1 LSTPL
6 LTTKLHV
13 PPLRSGLVR
22 RPRLLERLDRG
33 LERKLTLVS
42 APAGFG
48 KTTLLSAWVAG
59 AERPVAWVSLDEGDA
74 DLVRFLTY
82 LVSALQMV
90 ETNAGESVLGALRA
104 IPPLATES
112 VLTALVNEI
121 TAIPGCFALVLDDYH
136 VIDAGPIHDAVA
148 FLLNNAPAGMHWVIA
163 TRKDPPLPLARLRG
177 QGQLTEL
184 RVADLRFTSDETAAF
199 LNQVMGLGLSAQDVS
214 ALEKRTEGW
223 ITGLQLAALSLQ
235 GRDDA
240 TGFIAAFT
248 GSHHYIL
255 DYLVQEVLDQQPE
268 SIQTF
273 LLQTSILKRLTG
285 PLCDAVTGQR
295 DGQATL
301 EQLARSNLFLVP
313 LDDVRCWYRYHRLF
327 ADLLRVRLSQAPPF
341 IPPACGG
348 ERGGEK
354 ELHRRASAWYR
365 ENGLA
370 GEAIEHALA
379 ATDFDQA
386 ADLLDGYAEAMWGQG
401 AQTTLAT
408 WLAALP
414 DREIVARPR
423 LCAVHAMVLFMG
435 GQRERAEQRLAEA
448 ERTLETPD
456 QEQSATQRG
465 LVAAA
470 RALVAYLS
478 GEVPAIIRHAR
489 RALDLLPEKAP
500 LWRSSA
506 AMNLGDAYRWC
517 GDNTL
522 AHQAYQEAWEAARAA
537 GNTFI
542 IVMAGVKQALV
553 QLTSGQ
559 LRQAMAVCEQ
569 ELQRGDP
576 GTPTAGGLYAVRGE
590 VQREWND
597 LDGALAS
604 ARKACALSEQ
614 GASVGLVG
622 LSYLLL
628 LRVMLARGE
637 LPAAHE
643 ALTRLEALSRNA
655 KLPVWINGG
664 IATWKAQV
672 RIAAGDLEAAA
683 KLLGE
688 RGISAHDQD
697 IPYPRQGEYFALA
710 RLLLAQGRQQDA
722 ARLLA
727 HLRARAEAGGQTA
740 WLIGA
745 LMLLA
750 LACRAAGDLE
760 RALDH
765 LARALALAEPEGFVR
780 VFVDEGEPLAELLSA
795 LECKAKGP
803 HFPAVSRDYVQK
815 LLAAIR
821 AERTAAGP
829 ASLLDPLSERE
840 RQVLRLLTTP
850 MSSAEIAQELVISV
864 NTVRTHVR
872 RIYRKLDV
880 HSRLQAI
887 ARAQELDLI

>member
-1 LSTPL
+1 
-6 LTTKLHV
+6 
-13 PPLRSGLVR
+13 VR
-22 RPRLLERLDRG
+22 RPRLLKRLERG
-33 LERKLTLVS
+33 LDHKLTLVS

-48 KTTLLSAWVAG
+48 KTTLLSAWVAE
-59 AERPVAWVSLDEGDA
+59 AERPVAWVSLDESDA

-82 LVSALQMV
+82 LVSALQTV
-90 ETNAGESVLGALRA
+90 KVNVGKNVLGVLQAPQ
-104 IPPLATES
+104 PPVIES
-112 VLTALVNEI
+112 VLTALINEI
-121 TAIPGCFALVLDDYH
+121 AAIPGRFVLVLDDYH
-136 VIDAGPIHDAVA
+136 AIDAEPIHDAVT

-163 TRKDPPLPLARLRG
+163 TRKDPLLPLARLRG
-177 QGQLTEL
+177 QRQLTEL

-199 LNQVMGLGLSAQDVS
+199 LNQVMGLGLSAQNVF

-240 TGFIAAFT
+240 TDFIEAFT

-255 DYLVQEVLDQQPE
+255 DYLVQEVLDRQPE

-285 PLCDAVTGQR
+285 PLCDAVTGQS
-295 DGQATL
+295 GAQAML

-313 LDDVRCWYRYHRLF
+313 LDDERCWYRYHRLF
-327 ADLLRVRLSQAPPF
+327 ADLLCVRLSQEAPPLS
-341 IPPACGG
+341 PSRAGG
-348 ERGGEK
+348 K

-365 ENGLA
+365 ENGLT

-386 ADLLDGYAEAMWGQG
+386 ADLLDEYAEAMWGQG
-401 AQTTLAT
+401 AQTTLAK
-408 WLAALP
+408 WLVALP
-414 DREIVARPR
+414 DHEIVARPR
-423 LCAVHAMVLFMG
+423 LCAVHAMVLFMS
-435 GQRERAEQRLAEA
+435 GQRERAEQRLWDA
-448 ERTLETPD
+448 ERRLETLD
-456 QEQSATQRG
+456 EEESAIQRG
-465 LVAAA
+465 IVAAA

-478 GEVPAIIRHAR
+478 GDVPAIIRHAR

-500 LWRSSA
+500 LWRSGA

-537 GNTFI
+537 RNTFI
-542 IVMAGVKQALV
+542 IVMAGVKRALV

-569 ELQRGDP
+569 ELQRGDSE
-576 GTPTAGGLYAVRGE
+576 TPLVGGLYAVRGDI
-590 VQREWND
+590 QREWND

-604 ARKACALSEQ
+604 AQKACALSEQ

-637 LPAAHE
+637 LPATHE
-643 ALTRLEALSRNA
+643 ALVRLETLSRTA
-655 KLPVWINGG
+655 KLPVWISGG

-672 RIAAGDLEAAA
+672 WIAAGDLEAAA

-688 RGISAHDQD
+688 RGISADDQD

-710 RLLLAQGRQQDA
+710 RLLLAQGKHRDA

-795 LECKAKGP
+795 MECKARVPGGEGSR
-803 HFPAVSRDYVQK
+803 FAPAFSRDYVRK

-821 AERTAAGP
+821 KENTAVGSP
-829 ASLLDPLSERE
+829 ALLDPLSERE
-840 RQVLRLLTTP
+840 RQVLQLLTTP